1 MKQDITIFC
10 SMKTTSFNEN
20 LKKHL
25 INSMRYLGSLLITEI
40 GKYVYINRYFDQY
53 SKSMIL
59 QIVQQ

>member
-1 MKQDITIFC
+1 
-10 SMKTTSFNEN
+10 MKTTSFNEN

-40 GKYVYINRYFDQY
+40 RKYVYINRYFDQY

-59 QIVQQ
+59 QIVQ

>member
-1 MKQDITIFC
+1 
-10 SMKTTSFNEN
+10 MKTTSFNEN

-25 INSMRYLGSLLITEI
+25 INLIYSMRYLGSLLITEI

-59 QIVQQ
+59 QIVQ